1 TEGGNVRCALKTPY
15 RDGTTHVTSRPAGA
29 AAAGCGSSPA
39 SRSPQRSSGFSRTS
53 AGTPSPSIR
62 RIRAVRRLRAICRF
76 DLCTAEPPR
85 RDGRVLACS
94 RMREHFSIER
104 EDSQTEPRHNGP
116 LGRPA
121 LQVRDL
127 RVSSHKI
134 PSAHLLHPDST
145 LESLIRNTGE
155 SCQAEKL

>member
-1 TEGGNVRCALKTPY
+1 
-15 RDGTTHVTSRPAGA
+15 
-29 AAAGCGSSPA
+29 
-39 SRSPQRSSGFSRTS
+39 GFSRTS

-76 DLCTAEPPR
+76 DLCTAELPR

-94 RMREHFSIER
+94 RMREHFSIKR

-134 PSAHLLHPDST
+134 PSAHFLHPDST
-145 LESLIRNTGE
+145 LESLIRHSSELVYTMALSANSRLAALGGYGHVDLYE
-155 SCQAEKL
+155 LASGRRIRRFQCAECVIG